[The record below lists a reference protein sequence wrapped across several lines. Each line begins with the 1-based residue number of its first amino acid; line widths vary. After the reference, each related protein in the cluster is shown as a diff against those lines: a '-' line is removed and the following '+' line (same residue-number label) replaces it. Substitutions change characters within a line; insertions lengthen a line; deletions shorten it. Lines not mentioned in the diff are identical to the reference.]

1 MVQSFFQ
8 VALFLFLIILAYV
21 LKRLGIFT
29 QRDGTTLSNITLN
42 ITLPAAIIASFN
54 TFTMD
59 YSLLLL
65 ILTGIGVNVVL
76 MGISYLAMHRT
87 NSQLKAYALLCGSTY
102 NIGNFAFPFV
112 QALSGPTALVA
123 ASLFDLGN
131 ALMTTGL
138 TYSLAASTAGGTRPD
153 TKDLVKKLFTSVPFI
168 TYLLMLGLSFASIHL
183 PAFLQNWMLA
193 IGKANPIIAMLMIG
207 FMLDIRFER
216 SWIHYSLVLLSIRY
230 VLAVAFAFLFIRFTD
245 FAPVIKSTVAL
256 VVFSPVASS
265 SVAFT
270 DKISDQGKLASFTS
284 SLSVM
289 VSIICY
295 TVLSVFLT

>member
-230 VLAVAFAFLFIRFTD
+230 VLAVVFAFLFIRFTD